1 MTGAD
6 IVAALLRADNA
17 VLAVAPLERIKLG
30 RLPDGVTL
38 TAMLV
43 RRISSVDQQPLRWS
57 KGVRITDRVSVTIR
71 AASYRDQVAAI
82 RLVRACCAGRTGDI
96 GGGKAVS
103 ILTAGISPDVAG
115 PADSF
120 EQTCDFKVSFVE
132 PA

>member
-6 IVAALLRADNA
+6 IVAALLRADPA
-17 VLAVAPLERIKLG
+17 ILAIASLDRIKLG
-30 RLPDGVTL
+30 RLPDNVAL
-38 TAMLV
+38 TALLV
-43 RRISSVDQQPLRWS
+43 RRISSVDRQPLKWNS
-57 KGVRITDRVSVTIR
+57 NVRVTDRVSVTVR

-82 RLVRACCAGRTGDI
+82 RLVRACCAGRTGDL

-103 ILTAGISPDVAG
+103 ILTAGIGPDLAG

-120 EQTCDFKVSFVE
+120 EQACDFRVSFEE